1 MPLKIIGVR
10 SQSPAGRAGIK
21 TGDTI
26 LSINSMP
33 VNDFFDLQYYSND
46 YRLDFKIL
54 DPAGKQRGLT
64 VLRQAGKPLGI
75 EPESYKLHHCQNNC
89 IFCFIDQMPPGMRKS
104 LYLKDDDYLYSY
116 VFGNYITLN
125 NLTQADFDRIT
136 AQHISPLYI
145 SVHTTDSAL
154 RRKMMRHKGD
164 FDILASLRHLAENGI
179 SYHLQIVCVPGYNC
193 GKQLEKTLTDL
204 LDSSLSTLSIGI
216 VPVGLTK
223 FRNELTPL
231 EPFNPALAAGTLSS
245 VDEFRKTSDI
255 VYAADELYV
264 KAGIPL
270 PDIGYYNDFPQLE
283 NGIGMLR
290 LTLRNF
296 QQKRK
301 GLIRELDMAA
311 TSFLMLTSELASGT
325 LKSIAEDLN
334 KDLIRS
340 QFRVQTIKNGFFGDQ
355 VSVSGLLTATDILGQ
370 YDARPDETMVLPGNV
385 FNHEGLTLDDHS
397 QSRLQK
403 ELNRPLLVVDQY
415 FEDWEWI

>member
-46 YRLDFKIL
+46 YRLDFEIL

-64 VLRQAGKPLGI
+64 LLRQAGKPLGI

-104 LYLKDDDYLYSY
+104 LYLKDDDYLYSH

-125 NLTQADFDRIT
+125 NLTQVDFDRIT
-136 AQHISPLYI
+136 AQHVSPLYI

-204 LDSSLSTLSIGI
+204 LDSSLSTLSIGV

-223 FRNELTPL
+223 FRNGLTPL
-231 EPFNPALAAGTLSS
+231 EPFNPALAAGT
-245 VDEFRKTSDI
+245 
-255 VYAADELYV
+255 
-264 KAGIPL
+264 
-270 PDIGYYNDFPQLE
+270 
-283 NGIGMLR
+283 
-290 LTLRNF
+290 
-296 QQKRK
+296 
-301 GLIRELDMAA
+301 
-311 TSFLMLTSELASGT
+311 
-325 LKSIAEDLN
+325 
-334 KDLIRS
+334 
-340 QFRVQTIKNGFFGDQ
+340 
-355 VSVSGLLTATDILGQ
+355 
-370 YDARPDETMVLPGNV
+370 
-385 FNHEGLTLDDHS
+385 
-397 QSRLQK
+397 
-403 ELNRPLLVVDQY
+403 
-415 FEDWEWI
+415 